1 MTVNVIVFQV
11 ILDMMQGAYK
21 VKVKDCVDISK
32 TVVHLQCTYN
42 LTERAASQR
51 DPFFLLTFILPIN
64 NRSIPYKLP

>member
-1 MTVNVIVFQV
+1 MFVFQV
-11 ILDMMQGAYK
+11 ILDMMRGTYK
-21 VKVKDCVDISK
+21 VKEKGCVNISK

-42 LTERAASQR
+42 LTEGTASQH